1 VEVALSEL
9 GKCKLCHVICQSH
22 IDMAWLW
29 RWEETLSFIRDTFA
43 AEVELFEQHQDY
55 TFCQSQLAAYQLAQE
70 RFPDLF
76 EKIKQLVAEGR
87 WEVVGGEWVEADHVL
102 PSGESLVRQFLY
114 GQLYTRD
121 VFGLQTKIG
130 WSPDSFGHSGNL
142 PQILTK
148 AGIEN
153 FVFKRPLTNEL
164 DLPITPF
171 WWQGIDGTRVL
182 AYRTTNK
189 GWDFVN
195 PIPEELVKRHN
206 LHHTWGYSGTGDRGG
221 VRPYKE
227 LGEDEHGKHIY
238 STPTRYFE
246 AVRAE
251 AVDLPVVEGELNY
264 TFEGSYTTH
273 ADVKQA
279 NRECESLLFLT
290 ECLAAAA
297 HLEGSPYPHEQLRD
311 AWRKLLF
318 NQFHDILPGTGIA
331 DIYEDAAKDYDLVK
345 KIAHEIIGT
354 SAQVFV
360 SESDLAGIVV
370 FNALPY
376 SRSAEIETQVSG
388 FTAARDV
395 ETGRV
400 YPLVEGR
407 FFAQDLPAVSF
418 RTFELLKDAPS
429 PIVPENLTLDNG
441 VLRLSVDPETG
452 SISSVVDLRTGR
464 EVIAAPGGNVLAL
477 YDESAFLNPGMPEEN
492 AYYLLKDAPREVAAI
507 VSKPEPT
514 LSQCGLPAIRC
525 VHRWRNS
532 TFVSTISLPP
542 QEDFVDIRL
551 ECDWQETLA
560 VLRTEF
566 TLSIGSEAEAWHEIP
581 YGAVKRERDGQ
592 ETPSQRWVDLSDSRG
607 GAALI
612 NDSRYGHSVLDN
624 TIRMTLLRCATSP
637 DPVSDRGNFTFR
649 YRLCPHSGDWRKAG
663 LMRKAQELNVPV
675 AVISGNAKRS
685 PQLPRIDGGDIEI
698 GACKISEN
706 GQWLALRL
714 CECLGCHTAASVILP
729 HGSASAYEANLLEE
743 PLSLLEVQDG
753 RLHLQF
759 GPFEIKTILIPLVN
773 SPARYRLRNHYN
785 IV

>member
-1 VEVALSEL
+1 VEVALSEPE
-9 GKCKLCHVICQSH
+9 KCKLCHVICQSH

-29 RWEETLSFIRDTFA
+29 RWEETVSFIRDTFA
-43 AEVELFEQHQDY
+43 AEVELFEQHPDY

-70 RFPDLF
+70 RFPELF

-102 PSGESLVRQFLY
+102 PGGESLVRQFLY

-121 VFGLQTKIG
+121 VFGLQTKVG

-153 FVFKRPLTNEL
+153 FVFKRPLANEL

-171 WWQGIDGTRVL
+171 WWQGIDGTRIL

-195 PIPEELVKRHN
+195 PIPEDLAERYN

-221 VRPYKE
+221 VRPYKK

-238 STPTRYFE
+238 STPSRYFE
-246 AVRAE
+246 TVRAE
-251 AVDLPVVEGELNY
+251 TVELPVVEGELNY
-264 TFEGSYTTH
+264 TFEGAYTTH

-279 NRECESLLFLT
+279 NRECEGLLFLA

-297 HLEGSPYPHEQLRD
+297 CFEGLPYPHEQLRD

-345 KIAHEIIGT
+345 KIARKIIEA
-354 SAQVFV
+354 SAHVFV
-360 SESDLAGIVV
+360 SESDSVGIAV
-370 FNALPY
+370 FNPLPY
-376 SRSAEIETQVSG
+376 PRSAEVDAQAPS
-388 FTAARDV
+388 FAAARDV
-395 ETGRV
+395 ETGRI
-400 YPLVEGR
+400 YPIVEGR
-407 FFAQDLPAVSF
+407 FFAQDLPAFNF
-418 RTFELLKDAPS
+418 RTFELLPDAPS
-429 PIVPENLTLDNG
+429 SVEPKNLTLDNG
-441 VLRLSVDPETG
+441 VLRLTIDPETG
-452 SISSVVDLRTGR
+452 FISSVIDIETDR

-492 AYYLLKDAPREVAAI
+492 AYYLLDDAPRELAAL
-507 VSKPEPT
+507 VSRPEST
-514 LSQCGLPAIRC
+514 VSRYGLPAIRC
-525 VHRWRNS
+525 VHRWRSS

-542 QEDFVDIRL
+542 EENFVDIRL
-551 ECDWQETLA
+551 ECNWQETLA
-560 VLRTEF
+560 VLRAEF
-566 TLSIGSEAEAWHEIP
+566 TLNVSSEAEAWHEIP
-581 YGAVKRERDGQ
+581 YGAVRREKDGK
-592 ETPSQRWVDLSDSRG
+592 ETPSQRWVDLSDSEC
-607 GAALI
+607 GAALV
-612 NDSRYGHSVLDN
+612 NDSRHGHSVLDN

-637 DPVSDRGNFTFR
+637 DPVSDRGSFTFR

-663 LMRKAQELNVPV
+663 LTRKAQELNVPV
-675 AVISGNAKRS
+675 AVISDGARSS
-685 PQLPRIDGGDIEI
+685 PQLPRIDAEDIEI

-706 GQWLALRL
+706 GQWLVLRL
-714 CECLGCHTAASVILP
+714 CECLGRHTSTSVQLP
-729 HGSASAYEANLLEE
+729 NGSVSAYEANLLEE
-743 PLSLLEVQDG
+743 PLSLLKVQDG
-753 RLHLQF
+753 HVHLQF
-759 GPFEIKTILIPLVN
+759 GPFEIKTVLISL
-773 SPARYRLRNHYN
+773 
-785 IV
+785 